1 MIVLDSLCALLR
13 LLFFLLVPMFV
24 GQTSAVIDFYVDA
37 DQTELLYGVK
47 SDGIFYIQDGMVN
60 HYAMTFQN
68 QIIPYQVSALIFHW
82 KATRPNVGY
91 SIHIIHSPGPAMDR
105 PTLNISSTGVVP
117 MKENSQFAVIF
128 PCTGIAEGEIDF
140 LLQIKFTFNK
150 RRTETL
156 NFKRRKACLATKNA
170 SILSDV
176 KDPGEVREHHD
187 LLGRSNEGALPSL
200 KGTTNNFDNN
210 SGRVPPGSSTIL
222 VLGAVAGAV
231 SLLSVLLTVMYVTR
245 KKRIP
250 QGPFASSTINLR
262 PNEEFSNY
270 SMPAKDHR
278 AKASTINGLLPP
290 GQQYRLHRSRFGGSY
305 ATLASFT
312 NVPVHAPIHV
322 RSKHFYQDA
331 VGSRGQNW
339 RQFSPQWLEHYNQTN
354 ANNGQA
360 PLSVWSSQTTSMSR
374 PWRSGSQNT
383 LLSHCQDFHNSQSV
397 GTPPTSSTS
406 TSGGGGGSAEGTGS
420 SGKPK
425 HPQQNAL
432 VLENGMLRLCPQQ
445 PPTTQA
451 QLDDEGDAT
460 EIPRDLEN
468 AKDITSIPRATS
480 PFYQNIPLPN
490 LHERN
495 NANGGGP
502 FLHRSHDSI
511 YTDLLHQQDPYV
523 MYTPQIYPHL
533 MPQNFLQAQCRLPR
547 STSGGSV
554 LV

>member
-1 MIVLDSLCALLR
+1 M
-13 LLFFLLVPMFV
+13 
-24 GQTSAVIDFYVDA
+24 
-37 DQTELLYGVK
+37 
-47 SDGIFYIQDGMVN
+47 N
-60 HYAMTFQN
+60 
-68 QIIPYQVSALIFHW
+68 
-82 KATRPNVGY
+82 RPK
-91 SIHIIHSPGPAMDR
+91 
-105 PTLNISSTGVVP
+105 LNISSTGEVP
-117 MKENSQFAVIF
+117 MRENSQFAVIF
-128 PCTGIAEGEIDF
+128 PCTGKAEGEIDF
-140 LLQIKFTFNK
+140 LLQIKFTFSK
-150 RRTETL
+150 GRTETL
-156 NFKRRKACLATKNA
+156 NFKRRKACLATKN
-170 SILSDV
+170 SSTLSDV
-176 KDPGEVREHHD
+176 KDPGEVRKHHD
-187 LLGRSNEGALPSL
+187 LVPRTNEGTLPSS
-200 KGTTNNFDNN
+200 KGNTNNFDGHK
-210 SGRVPPGSSTIL
+210 GRVPPGSSTIL
-222 VLGAVAGAV
+222 LLGAVAGAV

-250 QGPFASSTINLR
+250 QGPFVSSTINLR
-262 PNEEFSNY
+262 PNEEFPNY
-270 SMPAKDHR
+270 SKPTKDHR

-339 RQFSPQWLEHYNQTN
+339 RQFSPQWLEQYNQTN
-354 ANNGQA
+354 ANNG
-360 PLSVWSSQTTSMSR
+360 PPPFSVWSSQTTSMSR
-374 PWRSGSQNT
+374 PWRSGSQST
-383 LLSHCQDFHNSQSV
+383 LLSHCQEFHNTQKAV
-397 GTPPTSSTS
+397 TPLTTSTS
-406 TSGGGGGSAEGTGS
+406 TSGGGGGSAEGTES

-425 HPQQNAL
+425 HSQQNAL

-451 QLDDEGDAT
+451 QVEAKGDTT
-460 EIPRDLEN
+460 ELCKDQEDANKITSVPRD
-468 AKDITSIPRATS
+468 TS

-490 LHERN
+490 LDERSYV
-495 NANGGGP
+495 NGGGA